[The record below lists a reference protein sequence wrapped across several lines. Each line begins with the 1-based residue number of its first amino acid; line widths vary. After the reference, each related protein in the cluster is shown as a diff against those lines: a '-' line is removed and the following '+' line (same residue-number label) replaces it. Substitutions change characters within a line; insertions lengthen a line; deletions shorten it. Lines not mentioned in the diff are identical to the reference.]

1 MCCPLIDCRTNEKRS
16 TNVTELPNY
25 DYIVV
30 GSGAGGGPLAARLAM
45 YGKKVLLLEAGD
57 DQGTTPQES
66 IPAFFAASS
75 EYVPMSWDF
84 FVRHYPNDTREA
96 LNNKATYETP
106 SGEEYIGLDPPEGSI
121 LKGIWYPR
129 AGTLGG
135 CGAHNAMV
143 TVYPHEEDWALIEL
157 LTGDSSWNPSNMR
170 QYFERLER
178 NEYLTNFTDA
188 TAAGHGF
195 DGWLGTDEMHLSLSA
210 ADPQILDM
218 ISATNK
224 VMNGPSTPS
233 LTNLAEL
240 ENAFPFDMNTDYRDR
255 DETQAM
261 YRIPMAVSDGAR
273 SSPRDFL
280 LATAGATYANGTKKY
295 QLDIRTHAFVTKIR
309 FSEGSEPRAV
319 GVDFLDGESL
329 YSADSRSGTNVGTP
343 GSVNATYE
351 VIISAGTFNTP
362 QLLMLSGIGPKAELE
377 KFDIPVVV
385 DLPGVG
391 VNLQDHYEISTV
403 VKYDTEFSFISDC
416 TFLETADDPCY
427 IQYTTNSTEK
437 GPYATTLLPVAALL
451 KSSVSGGVRDTFM
464 FGGPINFHGYF
475 QGYTAAALAD
485 FQHWSWVALKS
496 HEHNVAGT
504 VTLNSS
510 NPLATPNIN
519 FNYYDAGTTLLGVD
533 ELDIEPSVEG
543 IEWSRQVYGNI
554 SSEYQFTEVIPGA
567 NVTTADEIKD
577 FIRNQAW
584 GHHAAGTARMGAT
597 IDPTTVVDSNF
608 RVNGVSGL
616 RIVDAS
622 IFPQMPGFFPVVSV
636 YMISEKAADVIA
648 GVRS

>member
-1 MCCPLIDCRTNEKRS
+1 MNEKRS
-16 TNVTELPNY
+16 ANITELENY

-30 GSGAGGGPLAARLAM
+30 GSGAGGGPLAARLAI

-57 DQGTTPQES
+57 DQGETPQES

-106 SGEEYIGLDPPEGSI
+106 SGETYIGLDPPDGSI

-143 TVYPHEEDWALIEL
+143 TVYPHEEDWSLIED
-157 LTGDSSWNPSNMR
+157 LTGDSSWAPSNMR

-178 NEYLTNFTDA
+178 NGYLTNFTDSA
-188 TAAGHGF
+188 AAGHGF

-218 ISATNK
+218 ISATST
-224 VMNGPSTPS
+224 VINGPSSANITD
-233 LTNLAEL
+233 LAEL
-240 ENAFPFDMNTDYRDR
+240 ENAFLLDMNTDYPVRDS
-255 DETQAM
+255 TQGM

-280 LATAGATYANGTKKY
+280 IATANAAYSNGTKKY
-295 QLDIRTHAFVTKIR
+295 QLDIRTHAFVTRIR
-309 FSEGSEPRAV
+309 FSYGDSEPRAV

-329 YSADSRSGTNVGTP
+329 YSADARSGNTTGTP

-362 QLLMLSGIGPKAELE
+362 QILKLSGIGPKDELE

-391 VNLQDHYEISTV
+391 ANLADHYEISTV
-403 VKYDTEFSFISDC
+403 VKFDTDFTFLSDC

-437 GPYATTLLPVAALL
+437 GPYATTLLPVAAIL
-451 KSSVSGGVRDTFM
+451 KSSVSDGIRDTFM

-485 FQHWSWVALKS
+485 FQHWSWVALKA
-496 HEHNVAGT
+496 HEHDVAGT

-510 NPLATPNIN
+510 NPLDMPNIN
-519 FNYYDAGTTLLGVD
+519 FNFYDAGTTIAGVD
-533 ELDIEPSVEG
+533 ELDIQPSVEG
-543 IEWSRQVYGNI
+543 IEWSRRVFENL
-554 SSEYQFTEVIPGA
+554 SSNYHFTEEIPGK
-567 NVTTADEIKD
+567 NITTTEEIKE

-584 GHHAAGTARMGAT
+584 GHHAACTAKIGAET
-597 IDPTTVVDSNF
+597 DPTAVVDSNF
-608 RVNGVSGL
+608 RVRGVSGL
-616 RIVDAS
+616 RVVDAS
-622 IFPQMPGFFPVVSV
+622 VFPQMPGFFPVVSV
-636 YMISEKAADVIA
+636 YMISEKAADVIVA
-648 GVRS
+648 GNS

>member
-1 MCCPLIDCRTNEKRS
+1 LLTDRRDNEKRS
-16 TNVTELPNY
+16 ANVTQLENY

-30 GSGAGGGPLAARLAM
+30 GSGAGGGPLAARLAI
-45 YGKKVLLLEAGD
+45 YGKKVLVLEAGD
-57 DQGTTPQES
+57 DQGESPQES
-66 IPAFFAASS
+66 IPAFYAASS
-75 EYVPMSWDF
+75 EYAPMSWDF

-106 SGEEYIGLDPPEGSI
+106 TGETYIGLDPPAGST

-143 TVYPHEEDWALIEL
+143 TVYPHEEDWSLIEL
-157 LTGDSSWNPSNMR
+157 LTGDTSWAPSNMR
-170 QYFERLER
+170 QYFERLEK
-178 NEYLTNFTDA
+178 NEYLTSFTDS
-188 TAAGHGF
+188 TASGHGF
-195 DGWLGTDEMHLSLSA
+195 NGWLGTDEMHLGLSA
-210 ADPQILDM
+210 ADPQILNM

-224 VMNGPSTPS
+224 VLNGPSTANI
-233 LTNLAEL
+233 TNLAQL
-240 ENAFPFDMNTDYRDR
+240 ANAFPLDMNTDYPDR
-255 DETQAM
+255 DYTEGM

-280 LATAGATYANGTKKY
+280 LATANAAYANGTKKY

-309 FSEGSEPRAV
+309 FSNTNGTPRAV

-329 YSADSRSGTNVGTP
+329 YSADPRSGSNTGTP
-343 GSVNATYE
+343 GSVNATHE

-362 QLLMLSGIGPKAELE
+362 QILKLSGIGPRDELE

-391 VNLQDHYEISTV
+391 ANLADHYEISTV
-403 VKYDTEFSFISDC
+403 VKFETDFTFLEDC
-416 TFLETADDPCY
+416 TFLQTGANDPCY
-427 IQYTTNSTEK
+427 IQYVTNATER

-451 KSSVSGGVRDTFM
+451 KSSVSGGIRDTFM

-485 FQHWSWVALKS
+485 FQHWSWIALKA
-496 HEHNVAGT
+496 HEHDVAGT
-504 VTLNSS
+504 VTLKSA
-510 NPLATPNIN
+510 NPLDMPNIN
-519 FNYYDAGTTLLGVD
+519 FNFYDAGTTFLGAD
-533 ELDIEPSVEG
+533 EFDIQPSVEG
-543 IEWSRQVYGNI
+543 IEWSRQVYENL
-554 SSEYQFTEVIPGA
+554 SPNYHFTEEIPGPD
-567 NVTTADEIKD
+567 VTTEEEIKE

-584 GHHAAGTARMGAT
+584 GHHAACTAKMGSPL
-597 IDPTTVVDSNF
+597 DPTAVVDSEF
-608 RVNGVSGL
+608 RVRGVRGL

-622 IFPQMPGFFPVVSV
+622 VFPQMPGFFPVVSV
-636 YMISEKAADVIA
+636 YMISEKAADVIIA
-648 GVRS
+648 ANP

>member
-1 MCCPLIDCRTNEKRS
+1 M
-16 TNVTELPNY
+16 
-25 DYIVV
+25 
-30 GSGAGGGPLAARLAM
+30 
-45 YGKKVLLLEAGD
+45 LLLEAGD

-66 IPAFFAASS
+66 IPAFFAAAS

-106 SGEEYIGLDPPEGSI
+106 AGETYIGLDPPEGSI

-143 TVYPHEEDWALIEL
+143 TVYPHEEDWSLIEN
-157 LTGDSSWNPSNMR
+157 LTGDSSWAPSNMR
-170 QYFERLER
+170 QYFQRLER

-188 TAAGHGF
+188 TATGHGF
-195 DGWLGTDEMHLSLSA
+195 DGWLGTDEMHLGLDV

-224 VMNGPSTPS
+224 VMNGPSS
-233 LTNLAEL
+233 ANIDDLAGL
-240 ENAFPFDMNTDYRDR
+240 ENVFSLDMNTDYPNRDT
-255 DETQAM
+255 TQHM

-280 LATAGATYANGTKKY
+280 LATAAATYSNGTRMY

-309 FSEGSEPRAV
+309 FSDDETPRAV

-329 YSADSRSGTNVGTP
+329 YSADSRAGNTTGTP
-343 GSVNATYE
+343 GSVNATKE
-351 VIISAGTFNTP
+351 VIISGGTFNTP
-362 QLLMLSGIGPKAELE
+362 QILKLSGIGPKAELE
-377 KFDIPVVV
+377 SFDIPVVV

-391 VNLQDHYEISTV
+391 ANLADHYEISTV
-403 VKYDTEFSFISDC
+403 IKYDTDFSFLSEC
-416 TFLETADDPCY
+416 TFLSTADDPCY
-427 IQYTTNSTEK
+427 IQYTTNATEK

-451 KSSVSGGVRDTFM
+451 KSSVSDGTRDTFM

-485 FQHWSWVALKS
+485 FKHWSWVALKA
-496 HEHNVAGT
+496 HEQNTAGT
-504 VTLNSS
+504 VTLKSS
-510 NPLATPNIN
+510 NPLDMPNID
-519 FNYYDAGTTLLGVD
+519 FKFYDAGTTIGGAD
-533 ELDIEPSVEG
+533 ELDIQPSVEG
-543 IEWSRQVYGNI
+543 IEWSRQVYGNL
-554 SSEYQFTEVIPGA
+554 SSTYQGHFTEEIPGS
-567 NVTTADEIKD
+567 NITSTEDLKE

-584 GHHAAGTARMGAT
+584 GHHAACTAKIGADS
-597 IDPTTVVDSNF
+597 DPMAVVDSKF
-608 RVNGVSGL
+608 RVRGVDKL

-622 IFPQMPGFFPVVSV
+622 IFPEMPGFFPVVSV
-636 YMISEKAADVIA
+636 YMIGEKAADVIFA
-648 GVRS
+648 DNS